1 MTFSTPSTVTSL
13 ETKGGSMT
21 ESEFLALPPVKQ
33 RILVAK
39 TLGFHKE
46 GWETWP
52 DFALDI
58 SAAWQVVEKMRE
70 WDGCMNPEVEIRSDM
85 GRWTCAIG
93 FEAWAAISG
102 EATADT
108 APLAICIAALK
119 AKGVIE

>member
-21 ESEFLALPPVKQ
+21 ESEFLALEPRERDKVVGRELFGNEQWWKYTQ
-33 RILVAK
+33 
-39 TLGFHKE
+39 
-46 GWETWP
+46 
-52 DFALDI
+52 DI
-58 SAAWQVVEKMRE
+58 RFAWQVVEKMRE